1 MLGFLNLLLK
11 YDIFRYIFLIK
22 MVIKTS
28 DYREMAHLVRGNTLL
43 VRRITLLVWGKVLL
57 VLGMA
62 LLVWR
67 TLLVRNIVLLVW
79 GKTLLD
85 RGKALLVRDVAIT
98 E

>member
-1 MLGFLNLLLK
+1 
-11 YDIFRYIFLIK
+11 

-43 VRRITLLVWGKVLL
+43 VRRIPLLVWGKVLL

-62 LLVWR
+62 LLVSGR
-67 TLLVRNIVLLVW
+67 TLLIRNIVLLVW

-85 RGKALLVRDVAIT
+85 RGRALLVRDVAIT